1 MFLDCWSFL
10 CANVNERSRPID
22 PVNSMESAAQISLTL
37 PQHLNVT
44 IKKIKERNP
53 VRQPFQIFNQTS
65 APYDDKFGRH
75 QKMSFVISSK

>member
-10 CANVNERSRPID
+10 CANVSERSRPID

-44 IKKIKERNP
+44 ESIGPLWGEL
-53 VRQPFQIFNQTS
+53 
-65 APYDDKFGRH
+65 
-75 QKMSFVISSK
+75 